1 MVMYTTQLF
10 LLKVAYLGYFVL
22 LKQHF
27 SKYTVWLLNGTIVYT
42 VIGFILAMAV
52 QLTIC
57 LPVSRNWFVFTPKD
71 WETANVCFR
80 ATGPDACVGL
90 STVVGST
97 VQAWTNLTADFLSNP
112 SSFRFRLT
120 Y

>member
-27 SKYTVWLLNGTIVYT
+27 SKYTVCLLNGTIVYT
-42 VIGFILAMAV
+42 VIGFIVSLTV

-57 LPVSRNWFVFTPKD
+57 LPVSRNWFAFTFER
-71 WETANVCFR
+71 WGN
-80 ATGPDACVGL
+80 G
-90 STVVGST
+90 
-97 VQAWTNLTADFLSNP
+97 
-112 SSFRFRLT
+112 
-120 Y
+120 